1 MAMLQKY
8 LMKYFFIS
16 LAVLL
21 LLTSC
26 KYFDAPV
33 PDEEELLQKRLNE
46 INWKE
51 VSAYPSLPECDALTD
66 KEMRKECF
74 FSSMTQLIQTKL
86 NTDTLSIL
94 YPEIDT
100 INVKVTIF
108 PDASLQFEPQL
119 PQDSTSYNK
128 IKIDSLL
135 RARLADFPKVEPAQ
149 KEGVPVKTQFI
160 LPVIINVAQ

>member
-1 MAMLQKY
+1 MLQKY

-74 FSSMTQLIQTKL
+74 FSSMTQLIQAKL
-86 NTDTLSIL
+86 DTDTLAIL

-135 RARLADFPKVEPAQ
+135 RARLADFPTVEPAQ

>member
-1 MAMLQKY
+1 
-8 LMKYFFIS
+8 MKKSVLFF
-16 LAVLL
+16 LFLL
-21 LLTSC
+21 SSC
-26 KYFDAPV
+26 RYFDAPV
-33 PDEEELLQKRLNE
+33 PNEEELLQKRLNE

-51 VSAYPSLPECDALTD
+51 VSVYPSLPECDALTD

-74 FSSMTQLIQTKL
+74 FSSMTQLIQAKL
-86 NTDTLSIL
+86 DTDTLAIL

>member
-1 MAMLQKY
+1 MLQKY